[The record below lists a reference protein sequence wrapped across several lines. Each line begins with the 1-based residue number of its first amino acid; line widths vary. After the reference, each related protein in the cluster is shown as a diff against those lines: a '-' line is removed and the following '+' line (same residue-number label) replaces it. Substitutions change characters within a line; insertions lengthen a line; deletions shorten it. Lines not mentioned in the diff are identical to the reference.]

1 VPSGNNIYKLFLLR
15 VERYLLHER
24 NRRRPLEEENRP
36 TGGFL
41 EMEAGLRQ
49 QQAGFLGVNAFKD
62 VKEDEQ
68 RGV

>member
-1 VPSGNNIYKLFLLR
+1 MYKLFLSR
-15 VERYLLHER
+15 VELYLLHER
-24 NRRRPLEEENRP
+24 NRRRPLEKENRP

-41 EMEAGLRQ
+41 EVEAGLRQ
-49 QQAGFLGVNAFKD
+49 QQSGLWGVNAFKD